1 MPNTELDPVQQAA
14 ELTRLEQNVADVCV
28 YTHMFRNPF
37 QLKSSTAAVQE
48 LTFDFGSLTGNDYLA
63 IEDDLI
69 RHGKTLVVPEF
80 TGDFLCGMASRAC
93 TLRDKNGVPMLHNAD
108 LRALP
113 MRDFQA
119 VCNAARR
126 FLLRAES

>member
-28 YTHMFRNPF
+28 YTHTLSQPRTF
-37 QLKSSTAAVQE
+37 QGVTVEE
-48 LTFDFGSLTGNDYLA
+48 LTFDFSTLTGNDHLE

-69 RHGKTLVVPEF
+69 RRGKTLVVPEF
-80 TGDFLCGMASRAC
+80 TGDFLCGMAVHAC